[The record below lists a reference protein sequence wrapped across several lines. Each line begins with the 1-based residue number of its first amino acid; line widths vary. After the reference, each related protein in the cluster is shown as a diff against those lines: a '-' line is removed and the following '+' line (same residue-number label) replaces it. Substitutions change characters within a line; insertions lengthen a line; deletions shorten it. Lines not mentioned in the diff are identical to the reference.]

1 MELRLECRFRN
12 CLDRLNMGLLVTTK
26 TATEYNMTEI
36 RVDWKHLKLDEE
48 NKISEVQ

>member
-12 CLDRLNMGLLVTTK
+12 CLNRLNMGLLVAK